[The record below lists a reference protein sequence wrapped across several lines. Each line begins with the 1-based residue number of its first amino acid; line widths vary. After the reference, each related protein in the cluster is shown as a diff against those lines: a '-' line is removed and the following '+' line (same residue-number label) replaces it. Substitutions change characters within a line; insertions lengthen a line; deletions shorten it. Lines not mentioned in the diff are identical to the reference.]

1 MITKD
6 SIETVYSFLHQKR
19 NVYVHS
25 TLEWQKDDI
34 EYAISSFVDD
44 MNPELYNLLA
54 QGNSEFLRTH
64 VYFLDDITSAV
75 ERMEEMLF
83 LHIHEHES

>member
-6 SIETVYSFLHQKR
+6 SIETVYSLLHQKR

-34 EYAISSFVDD
+34 EYAVASFVDE
-44 MNPELYNLLA
+44 MGKELLEVIS
-54 QGNSEFLRTH
+54 QGRSDFLKDH
-64 VYFLDDITSAV
+64 EKFGDDITLAV
-75 ERMEEMLF
+75 QQLEQL
-83 LHIHEHES
+83 L